1 MTAVLK
7 ICTLGP
13 VLNTVVRSDTGI
25 WNESKPDTVSE
36 IKSIRIRNAGQLRRY
51 KMNNQNLG
59 WEVRV
64 PVSLRELKKKNFAQA
79 PVAVN
84 CVYIDIRRHQEG
96 DAADVWGS
104 LLHPQQ
110 QDHPQG
116 HEGGQHSHH
125 KTGTVTYFYRKITVI
140 IFLCKR
146 MQKSRGKIQESSKY
160 LPYFAFMYGTG
171 TGIRYAEENAYSIH
185 R

>member
-96 DAADVWGS
+96 DAADV
-104 LLHPQQ
+104 
-110 QDHPQG
+110 
-116 HEGGQHSHH
+116 
-125 KTGTVTYFYRKITVI
+125 
-140 IFLCKR
+140 
-146 MQKSRGKIQESSKY
+146 
-160 LPYFAFMYGTG
+160 
-171 TGIRYAEENAYSIH
+171 
-185 R
+185 